1 MVNSLSKLPYRTSPG
16 YLDGGESRDSIRAFP
31 ARDGPSKLISTKGIF
46 AFDPITKEMYLAK
59 VHPGISVAEIKKRVP
74 WDLKI
79 APDLDET
86 ERPTDDEIDF
96 IRRFAPGESI
106 GKHLL
111 NELVLARMEEKAK

>member
-1 MVNSLSKLPYRTSPG
+1 MVNSLISSLIGPPPDTWMA
-16 YLDGGESRDSIRAFP
+16 ERAVMHGHFP
-31 ARDGPSKLISTKGIF
+31 QGTGPSKLISTKGIF
-46 AFDPITKEMYLAK
+46 AFDAITKEMYLAK